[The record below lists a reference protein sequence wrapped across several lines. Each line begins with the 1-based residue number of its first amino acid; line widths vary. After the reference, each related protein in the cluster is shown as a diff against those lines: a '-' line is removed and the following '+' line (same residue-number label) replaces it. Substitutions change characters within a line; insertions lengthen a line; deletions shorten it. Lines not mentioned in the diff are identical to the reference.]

1 MVKKQTFVQ
10 RVLHRPSRTYATG
23 ITATAG
29 TVSPQPAQ
37 GRRSRDFHST
47 KQELARIAA
56 DLQIQSTLQL
66 HPNPSL
72 SQPRVSFLDQ
82 QSSTATVVCHDDE
95 TENRTS
101 DDSGDSVFYTPK
113 ASPTSNSSPATHSP
127 AQPSGSLVPQQLSP
141 AESPTITPLTS
152 AASSTASLGSTVPA
166 SPDDIQ
172 FSTSLPDKLP
182 SSSSVTMIPITPR
195 SRRKQLPP
203 QRKLTYTDDDWAKDV
218 RWLVA
223 PDANGTQKHKKRRSA
238 SLTISDPASR
248 LASGAP
254 SPGRS
259 SYAPPRTCP
268 LSKSHGHS
276 KSKSAAAYTMVGMT
290 ALLEVEEPLDDSNGQ
305 QFTSPPNGAVGRKR
319 SQSFLCAS
327 KLELSSGTSI
337 PQSSRSKTH
346 RLTKQRSSSLPS
358 LLLPAGAATPKH
370 PSSPVCRSHSR
381 TSSYSTFPDPVRR
394 AASTISRPMSSM
406 SHATSSTS
414 KSPYTSA
421 PSNALDALAAH
432 VSMSDIPD
440 ALPSSGTR
448 GFTSLVLPHAAPST
462 ALETNHNAKS
472 WKSSGRGRPTSVVVS
487 ESISIGLG
495 LGDGVDL
502 TRTGLAQTTM
512 ASIEVVRGIAG
523 GSTRLD
529 RRGAKSRRGS
539 MFGIGWFTGK
549 DKNEKE
555 KRTSVSEESENPL
568 DFTSYRVPPMYVGGN
583 AVLVQVWAVGLDGT
597 DARLVGVIPGR
608 GPPNAPYGLD
618 VTKDGD
624 KLKTRTPPVG
634 YIPGRSFVGRVLEV
648 GWEIREEI
656 LRRGDWVFGL
666 MSVQKCGALTEFILV
681 DRHRIHRIPQPSI
694 PRRTTLSA
702 NGLISP
708 LANGDVEEDRNALL
722 DRSTSF
728 RSGRN
733 GLSVDELALLPLSGV
748 PAYRAVRTL
757 LPISRTTGTAHR
769 QDPGLSSTTHPLIP
783 PIEESSFPANG
794 GLEGSSAP
802 CQAGDTR
809 PRALVVRA
817 HDGPGALAVQM
828 LVREGWCVWAQVPV
842 PFALPGPVVE
852 CSEETRDEEEGQV
865 LEARRSVL
873 RRLEERLRGWGV
885 DEVLFVPVTSS
896 PLSASLSSPSI
907 NDVPRS
913 SSSSSPSTSPSPFS
927 TSGSGSSPISSPVS
941 SPYSHVHSSTSS
953 SGGHNPHALSNPSCL
968 PLPFFQPYSFTPLP
982 LPAYNT
988 EQDSVAALFAYLER
1002 ACVRVDAILDT
1013 VGGRGVWEAGRAL
1026 LARPVRVGES
1036 ARGDVEA
1043 QFTTVVGDAPDR
1055 VVASAGDNFRAGVRA
1070 LRVGGSGK
1078 GSKEHQ
1084 REYEDMHLQDPFD
1097 ALGGGASGYVPTASE
1112 REKGKQQRVDKGNK
1126 AKATKTKI
1134 KLKPRTVNY
1143 TWVSLV
1149 SDVDWEGD
1157 SVCDTLRSVLRLAVE
1172 HGVRPAIGP
1181 LDFPPSLSSS
1191 SSSDGGSRYKDKGK
1205 KRAVFPGGE
1214 NIEDEVMGKVVPFE
1228 NTPSVFTHGSGL
1240 EYGGTVVSRIAG

>member
-1 MVKKQTFVQ
+1 
-10 RVLHRPSRTYATG
+10 
-23 ITATAG
+23 
-29 TVSPQPAQ
+29 
-37 GRRSRDFHST
+37 
-47 KQELARIAA
+47 
-56 DLQIQSTLQL
+56 
-66 HPNPSL
+66 
-72 SQPRVSFLDQ
+72 
-82 QSSTATVVCHDDE
+82 
-95 TENRTS
+95 
-101 DDSGDSVFYTPK
+101 
-113 ASPTSNSSPATHSP
+113 
-127 AQPSGSLVPQQLSP
+127 
-141 AESPTITPLTS
+141 
-152 AASSTASLGSTVPA
+152 
-166 SPDDIQ
+166 
-172 FSTSLPDKLP
+172 
-182 SSSSVTMIPITPR
+182 
-195 SRRKQLPP
+195 
-203 QRKLTYTDDDWAKDV
+203 
-218 RWLVA
+218 
-223 PDANGTQKHKKRRSA
+223 
-238 SLTISDPASR
+238 
-248 LASGAP
+248 
-254 SPGRS
+254 
-259 SYAPPRTCP
+259 
-268 LSKSHGHS
+268 
-276 KSKSAAAYTMVGMT
+276 
-290 ALLEVEEPLDDSNGQ
+290 
-305 QFTSPPNGAVGRKR
+305 
-319 SQSFLCAS
+319 
-327 KLELSSGTSI
+327 
-337 PQSSRSKTH
+337 
-346 RLTKQRSSSLPS
+346 
-358 LLLPAGAATPKH
+358 
-370 PSSPVCRSHSR
+370 
-381 TSSYSTFPDPVRR
+381 
-394 AASTISRPMSSM
+394 
-406 SHATSSTS
+406 
-414 KSPYTSA
+414 
-421 PSNALDALAAH
+421 
-432 VSMSDIPD
+432 
-440 ALPSSGTR
+440 
-448 GFTSLVLPHAAPST
+448 
-462 ALETNHNAKS
+462 
-472 WKSSGRGRPTSVVVS
+472 
-487 ESISIGLG
+487 
-495 LGDGVDL
+495 
-502 TRTGLAQTTM
+502 M

-873 RRLEERLRGWGV
+873 RRLEERLRGWGI
-885 DEVLFVPVTSS
+885 D
-896 PLSASLSSPSI
+896 
-907 NDVPRS
+907 
-913 SSSSSPSTSPSPFS
+913 
-927 TSGSGSSPISSPVS
+927 
-941 SPYSHVHSSTSS
+941 
-953 SGGHNPHALSNPSCL
+953 
-968 PLPFFQPYSFTPLP
+968 
-982 LPAYNT
+982 

-1070 LRVGGSGK
+1070 LRIGG
-1078 GSKEHQ
+1078 
-1084 REYEDMHLQDPFD
+1084 
-1097 ALGGGASGYVPTASE
+1097 
-1112 REKGKQQRVDKGNK
+1112 EKGKQQRVDKGNK

-1181 LDFPPSLSSS
+1181 LDFPP
-1191 SSSDGGSRYKDKGK
+1191 RYKDKGK